1 MKMLNQVAE
10 FHQKFNHPIE
20 SNPTIPPIKRIMLRN
35 NLIREELEELEEAS
49 QNEDIVEVADA
60 VVDLLYVV
68 FGTALEYG
76 LGEKLEALFNEVHA
90 SNLSK
95 LENGLPIYANDGK
108 VMKGKRYFKPDLGY
122 ILQE

>member
-10 FHQKFNHPIE
+10 FHQKFSHPIE
-20 SNPTIPPIKRIMLRN
+20 LKPTIPEIKRVVLRN
-35 NLIREELEELEEAS
+35 NLIREELEELELAS
-49 QNEDIVEVADA
+49 QEENITEVADA

-76 LGEKLEALFNEVHA
+76 LGEKLEALFDEVHA

-108 VMKGKRYFKPDLGY
+108 VMKGKCYFKPNLAD
-122 ILQE
+122 ILKN